1 MSQCNFCCID
11 KSKIYN
17 TLIEETN
24 NFIVIPSLG
33 SLVDGYILIVAKKHL
48 YNMFELDNNLLL
60 EYYGLIDKYRNIFKN
75 IYKKFPIV
83 FEHGSNKVDKNTA
96 SSLVH
101 AHTHIVNHN
110 FKKEVDLLEN
120 LNFKIINDNK
130 IEDKSYIFYISPNNK
145 RYITYTFDSISQLM
159 RLYIARDLKLEN
171 YYNWRNNIFYENIIK
186 TLKNIK
192 NY

>member
-33 SLVDGYILIVAKKHL
+33 SLVDGYILIVAKKHF

-83 FEHGSNKVDKNTA
+83 FEHGSTDTITLPTA
-96 SSLVH
+96 GETTGAFYYGSNRNV
-101 AHTHIVNHN
+101 TVTTVN
-110 FKKEVDLLEN
+110 D
-120 LNFKIINDNK
+120 
-130 IEDKSYIFYISPNNK
+130 
-145 RYITYTFDSISQLM
+145 T
-159 RLYIARDLKLEN
+159 
-171 YYNWRNNIFYENIIK
+171 
-186 TLKNIK
+186 IK
-192 NY
+192 NYDWLSDNRTVTFN